1 MVERKTNDPLNYLGV
16 RASTP
21 NNMTIQN
28 RAPTD
33 SDTTGTDGPFVIGD
47 LWFSIPEQELYVF
60 TSTSS
65 PAPSEPKWRSF
76 GIGL

>member
-21 NNMTIQN
+21 PNMTIEQ

-33 SDTTGTDGPFVIGD
+33 DDTTGPDGPFAIGD
-47 LWFSIPEQELYVF
+47 LWFSIPEQELYLF

-65 PAPSEPKWRSF
+65 PVGGEPKWRSF